1 MDEHGSED
9 IPKVKRVVDIK
20 KIKTLQVVCHEKA
33 RCTTM
38 LTYINGEGFALPPM
52 VIHRGKYHDSWR
64 IGAPPRVLVMGS
76 KKGYINKQLFAEY
89 GKMLIYHLYGK
100 GQLDKPNLVLMD
112 SHYSHVFNY
121 CYMQMMFSRNIKVF
135 AIEPHASHWGQPLDK
150 NPFSGFKD
158 TFHDELRKFNC
169 KTAGRAITK
178 GEFFQVF
185 NVSWERAMTS
195 KAIKAGYKRT
205 GIWPVNRQAI
215 PNYVR
220 EPSKL
225 SESFTVE
232 MFPFN

>member
-1 MDEHGSED
+1 
-9 IPKVKRVVDIK
+9 
-20 KIKTLQVVCHEKA
+20 
-33 RCTTM
+33 
-38 LTYINGEGFALPPM
+38 
-52 VIHRGKYHDSWR
+52 
-64 IGAPPRVLVMGS
+64 
-76 KKGYINKQLFAEY
+76 
-89 GKMLIYHLYGK
+89 MLIYHLYGK

-135 AIEPHASHWGQPLDK
+135 AIESHASQWGQPLDK

-158 TFHDELRKFNC
+158 AFHDELKKFNH
-169 KTAGRAITK
+169 KAAGRAITK

-185 NVSWERAMTS
+185 NVAWERAMTP

-232 MFPFN
+232 MFPFNCFSIFTFCLYFAVVLQCP